1 MSEQRTFGDDIQD
14 YLKTLEKGAGDFF
27 ETLTDT
33 FVGKAETLRDGTEF
47 EPVSLPRDLAAHK
60 NVQTEWWYYTGHG
73 ETVSGK
79 HFGFELVFFKRRTDL
94 DKFSLVPLR
103 LFGNPIY
110 FAHFAVTEYDGEQF
124 RYAHRKSA
132 NGWFDPP
139 ASASEE
145 HFHLRLGDWSVRES
159 HGAHVLR
166 ATIGTGEVFEATL
179 KPTKNPIFNG
189 IAKDGVSFKD
199 EGQASRYFSYTRMEM
214 EGDLTINGKTEHFN
228 GSAWMDREFGTW
240 TPTENQKGWDWFSI
254 QLDDDTE
261 LMCYQIRNS
270 VGGVSEFSS
279 GNFVKKDGEFTP
291 LGREDFSI
299 EPTGFWKSPA
309 TEATYP
315 SGWNIKVPKFDLD
328 LTVSP
333 VMPNQELDTRGTTMI
348 IYWEGACE
356 VKGKSKDEDVS
367 GRAYVELVG
376 YDRSHEQPNLAYFL
390 MGNYFEFPSKSFF
403 G

>member
-1 MSEQRTFGDDIQD
+1 MNEKGNTLTDDVWD
-14 YLKTLEKGAGDFF
+14 YLKTFEKSAADFI
-27 ETLTDT
+27 ETATDL
-33 FVGKAETLRDGTEF
+33 FVGTAETLRDGTEF

-73 ETVSGK
+73 ETISGK
-79 HFGFELVFFKRRTDL
+79 RFGFELVFFKRRTDL

-110 FAHFAVTEYDGEQF
+110 FAHFAITDYETRKF

-132 NGWFDPP
+132 NGFFDPK
-139 ASASEE
+139 ASASET
-145 HFHLRLGDWSVRES
+145 HFHLRLGDWSLRES

-166 ATIGTGEVFEATL
+166 ATIGDGEIFEATL
-179 KPTKNPIFNG
+179 KPTKKPVLNG

-214 EGDLTINGKTEHFN
+214 EGDLTRGDDTEHFH

-254 QLDDDTE
+254 QLTNGAE
-261 LMCYQIRNS
+261 LMCYQIRNAEGGAS
-270 VGGVSEFSS
+270 VFSS
-279 GNFVKKDGEFTP
+279 GAYVEAEGEWTP
-291 LGREDFSI
+291 LSHQDFII
-299 EPTGFWKSPA
+299 EPNGFWKSPR
-309 TEATYP
+309 TNATYP
-315 SGWNIKVPKFDLD
+315 SGWTIRAARLD
-328 LTVSP
+328 LELSVTP
-333 VMPNQELDTRGTTMI
+333 VVEDQELDTRGTTMI
-348 IYWEGACE
+348 IYWEGACD
-356 VKGKSKDEDVS
+356 VRGKLAGEDVL

-390 MGNYFEFPSKSFF
+390 MGNSFF
-403 G
+403 SK